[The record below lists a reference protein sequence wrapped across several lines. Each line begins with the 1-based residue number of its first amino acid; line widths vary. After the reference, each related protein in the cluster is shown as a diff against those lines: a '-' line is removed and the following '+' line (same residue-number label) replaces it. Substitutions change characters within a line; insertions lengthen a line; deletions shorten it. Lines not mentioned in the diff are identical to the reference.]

1 MRLEKSN
8 LAFVPNNHPLHCNT
22 LPVCAVEFLEINN
35 HEFVVRNT
43 ADADAERDRRHD
55 LNFNQDCLLPAAKAK
70 GGPVQ

>member
-1 MRLEKSN
+1 M
-8 LAFVPNNHPLHCNT
+8 
-22 LPVCAVEFLEINN
+22 CAVEFLEINN
-35 HEFVVRNT
+35 HEFVVRNI